1 MPRPQT
7 PASRPPRCGSGLQT
21 VIMILT
27 TRMLRSLILLAGA
40 FSASAQQYTISTV
53 AGGAPPSTPAP
64 ALTTGI
70 GSPRKIMFAGG
81 SLYFSS
87 GNSVFKV
94 DSAGS
99 MTLVAGNSRAGFSGD
114 GGPATAAKLN
124 APGGMAFDSKGNLY
138 IADTGNNRV
147 RMVNSQGVIST

>member
-1 MPRPQT
+1 
-7 PASRPPRCGSGLQT
+7 
-21 VIMILT
+21 MILT

-81 SLYFSS
+81 SLYF
-87 GNSVFKV
+87 
-94 DSAGS
+94 
-99 MTLVAGNSRAGFSGD
+99 
-114 GGPATAAKLN
+114 
-124 APGGMAFDSKGNLY
+124 
-138 IADTGNNRV
+138 ADTGNNRV
-147 RMVNSQGVIST
+147 RMVNPQGVISTFAGNGNAGVPGFWGDGGLATDALIHSPVAIATDKNGNVYIVASADNTVRIVDPNG